1 MSGSTSPEEGSYGS
15 AISERSA
22 RNGIHATVNEAVDY
36 MWDNRY
42 KEAADVLVKKKNTQ
56 PRYALEWASLN
67 IVKTLMSSTSQDHE
81 MWLNLLKDADGLATA
96 CKYHPPMFSDSDS
109 SDDDNND
116 DDDSYSNNDNDD
128 NNNNN
133 NNSYNTSDIDV
144 SVNNSRNNN
153 NNNNSGCNR
162 DADSTSYNS
171 GNYSEA
177 RSQHVSRQ
185 SNSSNSYGSTSQGI
199 TTKAAV
205 KAAAKQR
212 KKNKKEF
219 KARKKLAKKRGVAF
233 DQAWQL

>member
-22 RNGIHATVNEAVDY
+22 RNGIHAAVNEAVDY
-36 MWDNRY
+36 MWNNHY

-56 PRYALEWASLN
+56 PRYALEWANMN

-96 CKYHPPMFSDSDS
+96 CKYNPPMFSDSDS
-109 SDDDNND
+109 SDDDDDDLD
-116 DDDSYSNNDNDD
+116 DDDEGDDD
-128 NNNNN
+128 NNDSYSKNNN
-133 NNSYNTSDIDV
+133 DKNNNVSDIDI
-144 SVNNSRNNN
+144 SVNNSRNT
-153 NNNNSGCNR
+153 NSDNR

-171 GNYSEA
+171 GNHSEA
-177 RSQHVSRQ
+177 RSHQVSRH
-185 SNSSNSYGSTSQGI
+185 SNSSNSHASNSQGMSA
-199 TTKAAV
+199 KAAA